1 MSNLSSE
8 EQIEL
13 LSIVKGMITGG
24 HDITMS
30 RKIRNIVLEKG
41 DTAVTDGPEA
51 LIPLDESVF
60 GELIPVPLSS
70 FEQNI
75 LIMEMA
81 IELIVKSCIPGEP
94 DVPAAFKM
102 VRDLVLE
109 LDQSQ
114 LLYGIAKSPD
124 GVVELTIFQDGGGAT
139 IKLTQAVM
147 EQMLSEINDQLA
159 DFESNPDPSGIEKIG
174 VSFDVDNGPPRG
186 LLLSIEAAIRLTETI
201 REYLEP
207 VLEPVLEP
215 DSNG

>member
-124 GVVELTIFQDGGGAT
+124 GVVEL
-139 IKLTQAVM
+139 
-147 EQMLSEINDQLA
+147 
-159 DFESNPDPSGIEKIG
+159 KIG
-174 VSFDVDNGPPRG
+174 RASCRERVS
-186 LLLSIEAAIRLTETI
+186 S
-201 REYLEP
+201 P
-207 VLEPVLEP
+207 V
-215 DSNG
+215 

>member
-30 RKIRNIVLEKG
+30 RKIRDLVLEKG
-41 DTAVTDGPEA
+41 DTAVTDGPETV
-51 LIPLDESVF
+51 IPLDESVF

-75 LIMEMA
+75 LIMDMA
-81 IELIVKSCIPGEP
+81 KELLANSCIPGDP

-109 LDQSQ
+109 PDQSQ

-124 GVVELTIFQDGGGAT
+124 GAVELTIFQDGDAAT
-139 IKLTQAVM
+139 IKLTPAVM

-159 DFESNPDPSGIEKIG
+159 DFESNPDPSGTDKIG
-174 VSFDVDNGPPRG
+174 VNFDVDNGPPRG
-186 LLLSIEAAIRLTETI
+186 FLLSIEAAIRLAETI

-207 VLEPVLEP
+207 VLEHVLEP
-215 DSNG
+215 VSNG